1 MALNATTLASAIKA
15 ALLADPNTLAQ
26 NNASLDAVCTAIAG
40 AVVTHIT
47 TNAVVPALGLIAPPG
62 TAGGPV
68 TGSAVVT

>member
-1 MALNATTLASAIKA
+1 MALSTSRLSASIRSKLVARGSFI
-15 ALLADPNTLAQ
+15 ADGAELTAFCDDIAQ
-26 NNASLDAVCTAIAG
+26 
-40 AVVTHIT
+40 AVVEEIT